1 MTNPTSIRKRV
12 ETIRTHLWKKELKKA
27 IDQLDELVAIE
38 ANWVYTERLSEL
50 RTHYQYMLHY
60 FVEGKKDPER
70 QTIYQKITRDI
81 YTLTDDAADQLLTRN
96 CPSFFYEQTRNLNRR
111 VATTLDKYAEI
122 FSKLTDTI
130 SFIDL
135 LEAGEEKEGR
145 LKQNQIT
152 YENTLREM
160 FYTVY
165 TSSSA
170 RGMNGLIDSMKRF
183 MENQLV
189 PVQAKGMFLTALTLN
204 ILHRFDAG
212 KINLL
217 LDTCRRPEPELF
229 SRAIVGLIPIFQ
241 TYRSLWF
248 LYPECIDRLKLLSDD
263 PTFNRRFITGITG
276 YIQAHETE
284 KIAKRLKEEIL
295 PEMMKLSPMIGK
307 KIELDEWM
315 GATGFEEKN
324 PEWQKIIDESGLSD
338 KLQEISELQ
347 MEGADVFHSTF
358 SNLKSHP
365 FFLEMSNWHLPFDP
379 RHSSLESLFSDQS
392 RGNTMIDIMLESALI
407 CDSDKYSFCLSI
419 LVMPERY
426 RKMMI
431 GQLGAEGA
439 EIKKM
444 QEEEQVLNPHQK
456 EESLIKQQIQNLYR
470 FFKLHPRRAEFND
483 IFELPL
489 DYHRVVPFYPIVRQ
503 PNHLKKIA
511 LHYFEK
517 NNFKEA
523 TEAYTLLAK
532 ERGNQGETWQRIGYS
547 KQMLGDIEGA
557 LEAYLH
563 ADLIE
568 EDNTWIL
575 NRIAYCYRVLEKP
588 ITALEYYR
596 RLEQFRPDDMVIQL
610 NIGHCYL
617 ELKRYDE
624 ALNYYFKVELLGNA
638 ASRAWRPIAWCA
650 FLSRKYDVARDYY
663 ARVLG
668 KNPTAHD
675 YINAGHVE
683 VCVGNMKRGVEL
695 YMLSKQKA
703 GDMEAFQTML
713 YDDEKELQE
722 AGVDTAILP
731 IILDAMRY
739 EEEKNDRAPA
749 QG

>member
-1 MTNPTSIRKRV
+1 
-12 ETIRTHLWKKELKKA
+12 
-27 IDQLDELVAIE
+27 
-38 ANWVYTERLSEL
+38 
-50 RTHYQYMLHY
+50 
-60 FVEGKKDPER
+60 
-70 QTIYQKITRDI
+70 
-81 YTLTDDAADQLLTRN
+81 
-96 CPSFFYEQTRNLNRR
+96 
-111 VATTLDKYAEI
+111 
-122 FSKLTDTI
+122 
-130 SFIDL
+130 
-135 LEAGEEKEGR
+135 
-145 LKQNQIT
+145 
-152 YENTLREM
+152 
-160 FYTVY
+160 
-165 TSSSA
+165 
-170 RGMNGLIDSMKRF
+170 
-183 MENQLV
+183 
-189 PVQAKGMFLTALTLN
+189 
-204 ILHRFDAG
+204 
-212 KINLL
+212 
-217 LDTCRRPEPELF
+217 
-229 SRAIVGLIPIFQ
+229 
-241 TYRSLWF
+241 
-248 LYPECIDRLKLLSDD
+248 
-263 PTFNRRFITGITG
+263 
-276 YIQAHETE
+276 
-284 KIAKRLKEEIL
+284 
-295 PEMMKLSPMIGK
+295 
-307 KIELDEWM
+307 
-315 GATGFEEKN
+315 
-324 PEWQKIIDESGLSD
+324 
-338 KLQEISELQ
+338 

-379 RHSSLESLFSDQS
+379 RHSSLKSLFGDQL
-392 RGNTMIDIMLESALI
+392 RGSSMIDIMLESSLI

-419 LVMPERY
+419 MMMPERY

-456 EESLIKQQIQNLYR
+456 EEGIIKQQIQNLYR

-503 PNHLKKIA
+503 SNHLEQIA

-523 TEAYTLLAK
+523 IEAYTLLAT
-532 ERGNQGETWQRIGYS
+532 ERGDQSETWQKIGYS

-563 ADLIE
+563 ADLVE
-568 EDNTWIL
+568 ENNTWIL
-575 NRIAYCYRVLEKP
+575 NRVAYCYRVLKEAV
-588 ITALEYYR
+588 TALEFYR
-596 RLEQFRPDDMVIQL
+596 RVEQFRPDDMAVQL

-617 ELKRYDE
+617 ELKQYDE

-638 ASRAWRPIAWCA
+638 GSRAWRPIAWCA

-663 ARVLG
+663 ARVLE
-668 KNPTAHD
+668 KKPSAHD
-675 YINAGHVE
+675 YLNAGHVE

-695 YMLSKQKA
+695 YLLSKQKA

-739 EEEKNDRAPA
+739 EEEKNNRAPA

>member
-1 MTNPTSIRKRV
+1 MINPTSIRKQV
-12 ETIRTHLWKKELKKA
+12 AAIRAHLWKKELKKA

-38 ANWVYTERLSEL
+38 GNWMYTERLTEL

-60 FVEGKKDPER
+60 FVEGKQDPER
-70 QTIYQKITRDI
+70 QAIYRKITRDI
-81 YTLTDDAADQLLTRN
+81 YTLTDDASSQLLTRN
-96 CPSFFYEQTRNLNRR
+96 CPSFFYEQTRNLSRR
-111 VATTLDKYAEI
+111 TATTLDEFAEI
-122 FSKLTDTI
+122 FAKQADTF
-130 SFIDL
+130 SFIGL
-135 LEAGEEKEGR
+135 LEEGEEKKER
-145 LKQNQIT
+145 LNQNQVS
-152 YENTLREM
+152 YENRVREM

-165 TSSSA
+165 TSPPT
-170 RGMNGLIDSMKRF
+170 RGVNGLIDSMKRF

-189 PVQAKGMFLTALTLN
+189 SVSAKGMFLTALTLN
-204 ILHRFDAG
+204 ILQRFDAG
-212 KINLL
+212 KVNLL
-217 LDTCRRPEPELF
+217 LNACRCPEPELF

-241 TYRSLWF
+241 TYRSLWP
-248 LYPECIDRLKLLSDD
+248 LYPECSNRLKLLSDD
-263 PTFNRRFITGITG
+263 PSFNRRFITGITG
-276 YIQAHETE
+276 FIQAHETE
-284 KIAKRLKEEIL
+284 KITKRLKEEIL

-307 KIELDEWM
+307 KIKLDEWM
-315 GATGFEEKN
+315 GEAGFEEKN

-338 KLQEISELQ
+338 KLQELSELQ

-379 RHSSLESLFSDQS
+379 RHSALESLFSDQL
-392 RGNTMIDIMLESALI
+392 RGNSMIDLMLESTLI

-419 LVMPERY
+419 LVMPNRY

-444 QEEEQVLNPHQK
+444 QEEEQVLNPYQK
-456 EESLIKQQIQNLYR
+456 EETLIKQYIQNLYR
-470 FFKLHPRRAEFND
+470 FFKLHPRRAEFSD

-503 PNHLKKIA
+503 SSHLERIA

-523 TEAYTLLAK
+523 IEAYTLLAA
-532 ERGNQGETWQRIGYS
+532 ERGNQSETWQKIGYS
-547 KQMLGDIEGA
+547 KQMLGNIEGA

-563 ADLIE
+563 ADLVE
-568 EDNTWIL
+568 ENNTWIL
-575 NRIAYCYRVLEKP
+575 NRIAYCYRVLKEP

-596 RLEQFRPDDMVIQL
+596 RLEQFRPDDMAVQL

-624 ALNYYFKVELLGNA
+624 ALNYYFKVELLGNV

-650 FLSRKYDVARDYY
+650 FLSRKQDVARDYY
-663 ARVLG
+663 ARVLE
-668 KNPTAHD
+668 KKPSAHD
-675 YINAGHVE
+675 YLNAGHVE

-703 GDMEAFQTML
+703 GGMEAFQTML

-739 EEEKNDRAPA
+739 EEEKGDRVPA